1 VNPRRTH
8 AFAKEDLARTKTDAV
23 DALAIARFCR
33 QKRPEATGLGDLAL
47 ETLKELVRIRDRLV
61 QDRGDRLRQ
70 LHRGVDLAF
79 PEFRD
84 VVTLDSQMAWALLS
98 RWPTAAAFQKARQAS
113 ISVLK
118 YDGVHCVGKDRAV
131 RLRRAA
137 KRTIG
142 AHQGEVWALQIRMYV
157 EDLELFT
164 ARIKKLDRD
173 IETFLDDHDVGKLIT
188 TIPGLGPNSAA
199 RILANADP
207 TEFRN
212 AKAFT
217 AYFGI
222 TPFTRKSGTS
232 KTSDRAHI
240 SKIGNGTL
248 RQKLWMP
255 TLTAVQ
261 NNPAVAPFYA
271 RLVERGNP
279 KKVALIAAMRKL
291 LTVVYAV
298 AKQGRPFEVRIETG

>member
-1 VNPRRTH
+1 MW
-8 AFAKEDLARTKTDAV
+8 
-23 DALAIARFCR
+23 RFCR
-33 QKRPEATGLGDLAL
+33 QKRPPPTGLGDMAL

-70 LHRGVDLAF
+70 LHRALDLAF

-84 VVTLDSQMAWALLS
+84 VVTLDSQMAWALLA

-118 YDGVHCVGKDRAV
+118 YDGTHCVGKDRAV
-131 RLRRAA
+131 RLKRLA

-142 AHQGEVWALQIRMYV
+142 AHQGDVWALQVRMYV
-157 EDLELFT
+157 EDLEVFT
-164 ARIKKLDRD
+164 RRIKKLDRD
-173 IETFLDDHDVGKLIT
+173 IETFLDDHEVGKLIT

-217 AYFGI
+217 AYLGI
-222 TPFTRKSGTS
+222 TPFTRQSGTS
-232 KTSDRAHI
+232 MTSDRARI
-240 SKIGNGTL
+240 TKIGNADV
-248 RQKLWMP
+248 RRKLWMP
-255 TLTAVQ
+255 TLTAITK
-261 NNPAVAPFYA
+261 NPVVAPFYN
-271 RLVERGNP
+271 RMRERGKP
-279 KKVALIAAMRKL
+279 PKVALVAAMRKL

-298 AKQGRPFEVRIETG
+298 AKQGRPFEVRPENS